1 MSEPQFKITPEM
13 VIDIVLRRRWII
25 LVPFSLALI
34 IGIYLAV
41 TLPRIYEAKTMILV
55 EGQRVPQNY
64 VQSIV
69 TENTAQRIAT
79 ISQQIMSRTN
89 LERIIKEYDLF
100 ASPKLEKMFIEDK
113 VNNLRER
120 ISVDVIRDARRE
132 TEAFTIT
139 YKDKDPNMAA
149 RIANGLASYFIDENL
164 KVRESQALGTS
175 TFLDS
180 ELETMRSRLEQ
191 LEESIK
197 NYRKTNMGELPEQL
211 DTNLRILQRLQ
222 DGLTSRQQG
231 LREARSRL
239 ATLNSQANSRES
251 SVVVIEGG
259 QRRNEGTASL
269 EELRAQL
276 ESMQSRYTDKHP
288 DIQRL
293 KAQIADLEAR
303 ANEGAAQNGEAGLSS
318 RIPLELRRQLTETRQ
333 EIQSAETEIEELRAQ
348 IAVYQ
353 TRVENIPKREQ
364 ELLGLRRDYDN
375 IRNTYESLLTRKLE
389 ADIAVNMER
398 KQKGEQFRIV
408 DPARVPERPSQP
420 DLRKLFLFVIA
431 AGLGL
436 GAGVAVLIEFV
447 VPTFRKPD
455 EVEQQYE
462 IPVMAAI
469 PQLLHPKQIML
480 RKINAVA
487 SIAYSFGILCLFGI
501 LGYISFAAPE
511 AAVETFK
518 KIMGS

>member
-1 MSEPQFKITPEM
+1 MSETPFKITPEQAL
-13 VIDIVLRRRWII
+13 DIIVRRRWFI
-25 LVPFSLALI
+25 LVPFSIALVV
-34 IGIYLAV
+34 GIYLAV

-55 EGQRVPQNY
+55 ESQRVPQNY
-64 VQSIV
+64 VRSIV
-69 TENTAQRIAT
+69 TENTAQRITT
-79 ISQQIMSRTN
+79 ISQQILSRTN
-89 LERIIKEYDLF
+89 LEKIIKDFGLFSEPEYKD
-100 ASPKLEKMFIEDK
+100 KFIEDLL
-113 VNNLRER
+113 VNLQER
-120 ISVDVIRDARRE
+120 ISVDVIRGGN
-132 TEAFTIT
+132 AFSVAF
-139 YKDKDPNMAA
+139 KDKDPQRVMRVANALAA
-149 RIANGLASYFIDENL
+149 YFIDENL
-164 KVRESQALGTS
+164 KVRESQAIGTS

-180 ELETMRSRLEQ
+180 EMETMRSRLEQ
-191 LEESIK
+191 LEESMK
-197 NYRKTNMGELPEQL
+197 NYRKANMGELPEQL
-211 DTNLRILQRLQ
+211 GSNLAILQRLQ
-222 DGLTSRQQG
+222 DDLTNRQQS
-231 LREARSRL
+231 LRDARIRL

-259 QRRNEGTASL
+259 QRTRNEGTASL
-269 EELRAQL
+269 EELRSQL

-303 ANEGAAQNGEAGLSS
+303 APNGEAGLPS
-318 RIPLELRRQLTETRQ
+318 RIPLALRQQLNETRQ
-333 EIQSAETEIEELRAQ
+333 EIQSAETEIDELRAQ

-364 ELLGLRRDYDN
+364 ELLGLRRDYEN
-375 IRNTYESLLTRKLE
+375 IRTTYESLLTRKLE

-408 DPARVPERPSQP
+408 DPARVPERPAQP

-436 GAGVAVLIEFV
+436 GAGAAVLIEFV

-455 EVEQQYE
+455 EVEQQYQ

-469 PQLLHPKQIML
+469 PQLLQPKQIML
-480 RKINAVA
+480 KKINVIA
-487 SIAYSFGILCLFGI
+487 SVVYSLGIFCLLAL
-501 LGYISFAAPE
+501 LGFISFAAPE
-511 AAVETFK
+511 AAVEAFK